1 MSKQFTLY
9 YRESCHLCDS
19 MRRALVALQKEL
31 EFDWVEVDI
40 DTDTDLIWRYDTK
53 VPVLHYEG
61 QEVCHYFYDDKAIRA
76 LF

>member
-9 YRESCHLCDS
+9 YRENCHLCDS

-31 EFDWVEVDI
+31 DFDWVELDI
-40 DTDTDLIWRYDTK
+40 DKDTDLIWRYDTV
-53 VPVLHYEG
+53 VPVLHYQGE
-61 QEVCHYFYDDKAIRA
+61 EVCHYFYDDKAIRA